1 MGELEDTSKV
11 NNSCMT
17 PVQQMEYSRCKC
29 KLHTPHHSNT
39 GNILSE
45 HCTGERGRRE
55 GWMDGGLT
63 SDTEEGISRC
73 VGALCVG
80 CHAAISP
87 PAGEAHLRDGEH
99 R

>member
-1 MGELEDTSKV
+1 MADV
-11 NNSCMT
+11 NASFT
-17 PVQQMEYSRCKC
+17 
-29 KLHTPHHSNT
+29 LHTT
-39 GNILSE
+39 QTQAIYCLSIAQL
-45 HCTGERGRRE
+45 GERGRRE

-99 R
+99 

>member
-1 MGELEDTSKV
+1 
-11 NNSCMT
+11 
-17 PVQQMEYSRCKC
+17 
-29 KLHTPHHSNT
+29 
-39 GNILSE
+39 
-45 HCTGERGRRE
+45 
-55 GWMDGGLT
+55 MDGGLT

-99 R
+99 